1 MIKEFESIAKKI
13 QADFERTKNLPH
25 QGVKGATREQ
35 IVAINF
41 LNEYLPKKYSIGSGL
56 ITDAEGKFSKQQDLV
71 IYDGFNFP
79 ILQNFDQSKV
89 FFAEQVYAAIE
100 VKSGLPYG
108 EITDVMDKAASI
120 GTLSRANVYQKYSTS
135 EITETINGSPIFV
148 FGFAYESQ
156 LLLNKIRDYI
166 QKKVRKS
173 ASHWNI
179 SALVVLSDGEGK
191 SGVITNLDPNE
202 INMLKIMPS
211 SDSPLATVRTRTQ
224 GEALFTFYL
233 QLMQALKIAE
243 ITSFAPNY
251 LAYAKTA
258 GLGTIDVEVGKI
270 GLEGTAM
277 FNAVEI
283 IRHAH
288 LRSNKEVLDAYYY
301 LNSLS
306 EQTGIANAHYLND
319 AIFTIGDMPIGE
331 PKPKDIWDSL
341 NNYKK
346 NVTTA
351 IDNQRLE
358 VFLNILRKV
367 SLENTYI
374 SIVTLAKNT

>member
-1 MIKEFESIAKKI
+1 
-13 QADFERTKNLPH
+13 
-25 QGVKGATREQ
+25 
-35 IVAINF
+35 
-41 LNEYLPKKYSIGSGL
+41 
-56 ITDAEGKFSKQQDLV
+56 
-71 IYDGFNFP
+71 
-79 ILQNFDQSKV
+79 
-89 FFAEQVYAAIE
+89 
-100 VKSGLPYG
+100 
-108 EITDVMDKAASI
+108 
-120 GTLSRANVYQKYSTS
+120 
-135 EITETINGSPIFV
+135 
-148 FGFAYESQ
+148 
-156 LLLNKIRDYI
+156 
-166 QKKVRKS
+166 
-173 ASHWNI
+173 
-179 SALVVLSDGEGK
+179 
-191 SGVITNLDPNE
+191 
-202 INMLKIMPS
+202 MLKIMPS